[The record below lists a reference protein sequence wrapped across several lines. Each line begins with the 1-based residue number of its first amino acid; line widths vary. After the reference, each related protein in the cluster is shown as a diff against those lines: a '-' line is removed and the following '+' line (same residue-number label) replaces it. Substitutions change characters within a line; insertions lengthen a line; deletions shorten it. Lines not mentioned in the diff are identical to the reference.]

1 MSQRE
6 ERMIA
11 RRSLLGISLAVIA
24 AGMGAR
30 SAGAQARYPSK
41 PIRLVIPF
49 PPGGGADAVA
59 RPLGPLM
66 TETLGQPVV
75 LDNRGG
81 ANGNLGA
88 EIVAKAPADGYT
100 LLLANSSLTIS
111 GGLYAKLPFN
121 PLADFSPIS
130 LVGVTPSLLATHPSV
145 AARTVKEFVEL
156 AKARPGKLSYGS
168 SGIGSTMHLGA
179 ALLQSMAGLDT
190 VHVPYKGGGPAIA
203 DALSGQTDFIFVNP
217 VAVLAQVRAGKL
229 NALAVTSKKR
239 LAILPDVPTFEEAG
253 YPGLLSSTFYG
264 LLGPAGLP
272 REIVMRLNAAVVA
285 AVARK
290 ELADHLVALGYE
302 MESNTPEQ
310 FAAFLRDDAAQWL
323 RLIKL
328 TGASAE

>member
-11 RRSLLGISLAVIA
+11 RRSLLGTSLAAIA
-24 AGMGAR
+24 VGTGAR

-323 RLIKL
+323 RLIRM

>member
-1 MSQRE
+1 
-6 ERMIA
+6 MIA
-11 RRSLLGISLAVIA
+11 RRGILGTVLAASA
-24 AGMGAR
+24 AVLGAR
-30 SAGAQARYPSK
+30 SAGAQDKYPSK
-41 PIRLVIPF
+41 PIRIVIPF

-59 RPLGPLM
+59 RPLAPLL
-66 TETLGQPVV
+66 TEALGQPIVI
-75 LDNRGG
+75 DNRGG
-81 ANGNLGA
+81 ANGNIGA
-88 EIVAKAPADGYT
+88 EIVAKAPPDGYT

-111 GGLYAKLPFN
+111 RGLYTRLPFDA
-121 PLADFSPIS
+121 LVDFTPIS
-130 LVGVTPSLLATHPSV
+130 LIGVTPSVLATHPAV
-145 AARTVKEFVEL
+145 PARTVREFVGL
-156 AKARPGKLSYGS
+156 AKARPGELSYGS

-190 VHVPYKGGGPAIA
+190 VHVPYKGGGAAIA

-217 VAVLAQVRAGKL
+217 VAVLAQIKAGKL

-239 LAILPDVPTFEEAG
+239 LAILPDVPTFEEVG

-272 REIVMRLNAAVVA
+272 PAHVMRLNAAAVA

-310 FAAFLRDDAAQWL
+310 FATFLRDDAAQWL
-323 RLIKL
+323 RLVKL

>member
-1 MSQRE
+1 
-6 ERMIA
+6 MIA
-11 RRSLLGISLAVIA
+11 RRSLLGTSLAAIA
-24 AGMGAR
+24 VGTGAR
-30 SAGAQARYPSK
+30 SAGAQDRYPSK

-130 LVGVTPSLLATHPSV
+130 LVGVTPSVLATHPSLP
-145 AARTVKEFVEL
+145 ARTVKEFVEL

-239 LAILPDVPTFEEAG
+239 LAILPDVPTFEEVG

-323 RLIKL
+323 RLIRM

>member
-1 MSQRE
+1 
-6 ERMIA
+6 MIA
-11 RRSLLGISLAVIA
+11 RRSLVGAALAGIA
-24 AGMGAR
+24 AGT
-30 SAGAQARYPSK
+30 SAGSAVAQDKYPSK
-41 PIRLVIPF
+41 PLRLVIPF

-59 RPLGPLM
+59 RPLGPLL

-111 GGLYAKLPFN
+111 GGLYARLPFD
-121 PLADFSPIS
+121 PRADFSPIS
-130 LVGVTPSLLATHPSV
+130 LVGATPSVLATNPSLPV
-145 AARTVKEFVEL
+145 RTVKEFVEL

-168 SGIGSTMHLGA
+168 SGVGSTMHLGA
-179 ALLQSMAGLDT
+179 AMLQSMAGLDM

-217 VAVLAQVRAGKL
+217 VAVLAQVKAGKL

-239 LAILPDVPTFEEAG
+239 LAILPDVPTFAEAG

-264 LLGPAGLP
+264 VLGPAGLP
-272 REIVMRLNAAVVA
+272 REVVLRLNAAVVA

-323 RLIKL
+323 KLIKL

>member
-1 MSQRE
+1 
-6 ERMIA
+6 MIA
-11 RRSLLGISLAVIA
+11 RRSMLGALLAATA
-24 AGMGAR
+24 AGRA
-30 SAGAQARYPSK
+30 AAQDRYPSK

-88 EIVAKAPADGYT
+88 EIVAKAAPDGYT
-100 LLLANSSLTIS
+100 LLLVNSSFTIS
-111 GGLYAKLPFN
+111 AGLYAKLPFN
-121 PLADFSPIS
+121 PVADFTPIS
-130 LVGVTPSLLATHPSV
+130 LIGATPSLLAVHPSV
-145 AARTVKEFVEL
+145 TARTVQEFVAL
-156 AKARPGKLSYGS
+156 AKAQPGKLSYGS

-179 ALLQSMAGLDT
+179 ALLQSMAALDM

-203 DALSGQTDFIFVNP
+203 DALSGQTHFIFVNP
-217 VAVLAQVRAGKL
+217 VAVLSQVKAGKL
-229 NALAVTSKKR
+229 NALAVTSRKR
-239 LAILPDVPTFEEAG
+239 LAILPDVPTFEESG

-272 REIVMRLNAAVVA
+272 REIVMRLNAAIVA

-290 ELADHLVALGYE
+290 ELSDHLVALGYE
-302 MESNTPEQ
+302 MEANTPEQ
-310 FAAFLRDDAAQWL
+310 FAAFLRDDAAEWL

-328 TGASAE
+328 TGATAE

>member
-1 MSQRE
+1 
-6 ERMIA
+6 MIA
-11 RRSLLGISLAVIA
+11 RRSILAPMLAAMA
-24 AGMGAR
+24 AGAGAR
-30 SAGAQARYPSK
+30 SAGAQDRYPSK
-41 PIRLVIPF
+41 PVRLVIPF

-59 RPLGPLM
+59 RPLAPLM
-66 TETLGQPVV
+66 TETLGQPIV

-81 ANGNLGA
+81 ANGNIAA
-88 EIVAKAPADGYT
+88 EIVAKAPPDGYT

-111 GGLYAKLPFN
+111 GGLYRTLPFN
-121 PLADFSPIS
+121 PLADFTPIS
-130 LVGVTPSLLATHPSV
+130 LVGVTPSLLAVNPSV
-145 AARTVKEFVEL
+145 PARTVKEFVEL
-156 AKARPGKLSYGS
+156 VKARPGKLSYGS

-179 ALLQSMAGLDT
+179 ALLQSMAGLDM

-229 NALAVTSKKR
+229 NALAVTSSKR
-239 LAILPDVPTFEEAG
+239 LAILADVPTFEESG

-264 LLGPAGLP
+264 VLGPAGLP
-272 REIVMRLNAAVVA
+272 REVVMRLNGAVVA

-290 ELADHLVALGYE
+290 ELADPLVALGYE

-310 FAAFLRDDAAQWL
+310 FVTFLRDDAAQWL
-323 RLIKL
+323 RLIKM

>member
-1 MSQRE
+1 
-6 ERMIA
+6 MIA
-11 RRSLLGISLAVIA
+11 RRSLLGTSLAAIA
-24 AGMGAR
+24 VGTGAR
-30 SAGAQARYPSK
+30 SAGAQDRYPSK

-66 TETLGQPVV
+66 TETLGQPIV

-111 GGLYAKLPFN
+111 AGLYARLPFAG
-121 PLADFSPIS
+121 LADFSPIS
-130 LVGVTPSLLATHPSV
+130 LIGTTPSLLATNPSV
-145 AARTVKEFVEL
+145 PARTVKEFVAL

-179 ALLQSMAGLDT
+179 ALLQSMAGLDM

-203 DALSGQTDFIFVNP
+203 DALSGQTDFVFTNP
-217 VAVLAQVRAGKL
+217 VGVLSQVKAGKP

-239 LAILPDVPTFEEAG
+239 LAILPDVPTFEESG
-253 YPGLLSSTFYG
+253 YPGLLSSTMYG

-272 REIVMRLNAAVVA
+272 RDVVMKLNAAVAA

-290 ELADHLVALGYE
+290 ELAGHLVELGYE

-328 TGASAE
+328 TGASAD

>member
-1 MSQRE
+1 M
-6 ERMIA
+6 
-11 RRSLLGISLAVIA
+11 
-24 AGMGAR
+24 
-30 SAGAQARYPSK
+30 
-41 PIRLVIPF
+41 
-49 PPGGGADAVA
+49 
-59 RPLGPLM
+59 
-66 TETLGQPVV
+66 
-75 LDNRGG
+75 
-81 ANGNLGA
+81 
-88 EIVAKAPADGYT
+88 
-100 LLLANSSLTIS
+100 
-111 GGLYAKLPFN
+111 
-121 PLADFSPIS
+121 
-130 LVGVTPSLLATHPSV
+130 TPSLLATNPSV
-145 AARTVKEFVEL
+145 PARTVKEFVEL

-217 VAVLAQVRAGKL
+217 VAVLAQIRAGKL

-239 LAILPDVPTFEEAG
+239 LAILPDVPTFEESG

-272 REIVMRLNAAVVA
+272 REVVMRLNAAVVA

-290 ELADHLVALGYE
+290 ELADQLVALGYE

-310 FAAFLRDDAAQWL
+310 FAAFLRDDGAQWL
-323 RLIKL
+323 RLIKM

>member
-1 MSQRE
+1 
-6 ERMIA
+6 MIA
-11 RRSLLGISLAVIA
+11 RRSILGALLATA
-24 AGMGAR
+24 AGTGA
-30 SAGAQARYPSK
+30 SPAGAQDSYPSK

-59 RPLGPLM
+59 RPLAPLM
-66 TETLGQPVV
+66 TETLGQPIVV
-75 LDNRGG
+75 DNRGG
-81 ANGNLGA
+81 ANGNIGA
-88 EIVAKAPADGYT
+88 EIVAKAPPDGYT

-111 GGLYAKLPFN
+111 AGLYRTLPFN
-121 PLADFSPIS
+121 PSADFTPIS
-130 LVGVTPSLLATHPSV
+130 LVGVTPSLLATNPSV
-145 AARTVKEFVEL
+145 PARTVKEFVEL
-156 AKARPGKLSYGS
+156 AKTRPRKLSYGS

-179 ALLQSMAGLDT
+179 ALLQSMAGLDM
-190 VHVPYKGGGPAIA
+190 VHVPYRGGGPAIA

-229 NALAVTSKKR
+229 NALAVTSKAR

-264 LLGPAGLP
+264 VLGPAGLP
-272 REIVMRLNAAVVA
+272 RDVVMRLNTAVVA

-290 ELADHLVALGYE
+290 ELADLLVALGYE

-323 RLIKL
+323 RLIKM

>member
-1 MSQRE
+1 
-6 ERMIA
+6 MIA
-11 RRSLLGISLAVIA
+11 RRSILAPVLAAMA
-24 AGMGAR
+24 AGAGAR
-30 SAGAQARYPSK
+30 FAGAQNRYPSK
-41 PIRLVIPF
+41 PVRLVIPF

-59 RPLGPLM
+59 RPLAPLM
-66 TETLGQPVV
+66 TETLNQPIV

-81 ANGNLGA
+81 ANGNIA
-88 EIVAKAPADGYT
+88 TEIVARAPPDGYT

-111 GGLYAKLPFN
+111 GGFYRTLPFN
-121 PLADFSPIS
+121 PLADFTPIS
-130 LVGVTPSLLATHPSV
+130 LVGVTPSLLAVNPSV
-145 AARTVKEFVEL
+145 PARTVKEFIEL
-156 AKARPGKLSYGS
+156 VKARPGKLSYGS

-179 ALLQSMAGLDT
+179 ALLQSMAGLDM

-229 NALAVTSKKR
+229 NALAVTASKR
-239 LAILPDVPTFEEAG
+239 LAILPDVPTFEESG

-264 LLGPAGLP
+264 VLGPAGLP
-272 REIVMRLNAAVVA
+272 REVVMRLNGAVVA

-290 ELADHLVALGYE
+290 ELADPLVALGYE

-310 FAAFLRDDAAQWL
+310 FATFLRADAAQWL
-323 RLIKL
+323 RLIKM

>member
-1 MSQRE
+1 
-6 ERMIA
+6 MIA
-11 RRSLLGISLAVIA
+11 RRSILATVLATAA
-24 AGMGAR
+24 AGVGAR
-30 SAGAQARYPSK
+30 SADAQDKYPSK

-59 RPLGPLM
+59 RPLAPLM
-66 TETLGQPVV
+66 VEALSQPIVI
-75 LDNRGG
+75 DNRGG

-88 EIVAKAPADGYT
+88 EIVAKAPPDGYT
-100 LLLANSSLTIS
+100 LLLTNSSLTIS
-111 GGLYAKLPFN
+111 RALYARPPFAA
-121 PLADFSPIS
+121 LADFTPIS
-130 LVGVTPSLLATHPSV
+130 LIGATPSVLATHPSV
-145 AARTVKEFVEL
+145 PARTVKEFVEL
-156 AKARPGKLSYGS
+156 AKAQPGKLSYGS

-217 VAVLAQVRAGKL
+217 VAVLAQIKAGKL
-229 NALAVTSKKR
+229 NALAVTAKKR
-239 LAILPDVPTFEEAG
+239 LAILPEVPTFEEVG

-264 LLGPAGLP
+264 LIGPAGLP
-272 REIVMRLNAAVVA
+272 PEIVRRLNAAIVT

-310 FAAFLRDDAAQWL
+310 FSAFLRDDAAQWL
-323 RLIKL
+323 RLIQM

>member
-1 MSQRE
+1 
-6 ERMIA
+6 MIA
-11 RRSLLGISLAVIA
+11 RRSLLGTSLAAIA
-24 AGMGAR
+24 VGTGAR
-30 SAGAQARYPSK
+30 SAGAQDRYPSK

-130 LVGVTPSLLATHPSV
+130 LVGVTPSVLATHPSLP
-145 AARTVKEFVEL
+145 ARTVKEFVEL

-239 LAILPDVPTFEEAG
+239 LAILPDVPTFEEVG

-290 ELADHLVALGYE
+290 ELAGHLVELGYE

-323 RLIKL
+323 RLIKM

>member
-1 MSQRE
+1 
-6 ERMIA
+6 MIA
-11 RRSLLGISLAVIA
+11 RRGVLGAMLA
-24 AGMGAR
+24 AGV
-30 SAGAQARYPSK
+30 AGAANAQDKYPSK

-66 TETLGQPVV
+66 TETLGQSMV

-88 EIVAKAPADGYT
+88 EIVAKAPPDGYT

-111 GGLYAKLPFN
+111 AGLYAKLPFN

-130 LVGVTPSLLATHPSV
+130 LIGATPSLLATNPSV
-145 AARTVKEFVEL
+145 PARTVKEFVAL

-179 ALLQSMAGLDT
+179 ALLQSMAGLDM

-203 DALSGQTDFIFVNP
+203 DAVSGQTDFVFTNP
-217 VAVLAQVRAGKL
+217 VGVLSQVKAGKL

-239 LAILPDVPTFEEAG
+239 LAILPDVPTFEESG
-253 YPGLLSSTFYG
+253 YPGLLSSTMYG
-264 LLGPAGLP
+264 LLGPAGLL
-272 REIVMRLNAAVVA
+272 RDVVMKLNAAVVA

-290 ELADHLVALGYE
+290 ELAGHLVELGYE

>member
-1 MSQRE
+1 
-6 ERMIA
+6 MIA
-11 RRSLLGISLAVIA
+11 RRSLLGTSLAAIA
-24 AGMGAR
+24 VGTGAR
-30 SAGAQARYPSK
+30 SAGAQDRYPSK

-130 LVGVTPSLLATHPSV
+130 LVGVTPSVLATHPSLP
-145 AARTVKEFVEL
+145 ARTVKEFVEL

-179 ALLQSMAGLDT
+179 ALLQSLAGLDT

-239 LAILPDVPTFEEAG
+239 LAILPDVPTFEEVG

-323 RLIKL
+323 RLIKM

>member
-1 MSQRE
+1 
-6 ERMIA
+6 MIA
-11 RRSLLGISLAVIA
+11 RRSLLCAALAGSA
-24 AGMGAR
+24 AGM
-30 SAGAQARYPSK
+30 SAWPAVGQDKYPSK

-59 RPLGPLM
+59 RPLGPLL
-66 TETLGQPVV
+66 TEALGQPVV

-111 GGLYAKLPFN
+111 GGLYARLPFD
-121 PLADFSPIS
+121 PRADFSPIS
-130 LVGVTPSLLATHPSV
+130 LVGATPSLLAVNPSLP
-145 AARTVKEFVEL
+145 ARTVEEFVAL

-179 ALLQSMAGLDT
+179 AMLQSMAALDMM
-190 VHVPYKGGGPAIA
+190 HVPYKGGGPAIA
-203 DALSGQTDFIFVNP
+203 DALSGQIDFVFTNP

-229 NALAVTSKKR
+229 NALAVTAKKR

-264 LLGPAGLP
+264 VLGPAGLP
-272 REIVMRLNAAVVA
+272 REVVTRLNAAVVA

-290 ELADHLVALGYE
+290 ELAGHLVALGYE
-302 MESNTPEQ
+302 MESTTPEQ
-310 FAAFLRDDAAQWL
+310 FATFLRDDAAQWL
-323 RLIKL
+323 KLIKM

>member
-1 MSQRE
+1 
-6 ERMIA
+6 MIA
-11 RRSLLGISLAVIA
+11 RRSLLGAVLAGTAAGTSARLAV
-24 AGMGAR
+24 
-30 SAGAQARYPSK
+30 AQDTYPSK

-59 RPLGPLM
+59 RPLGPLL
-66 TETLGQPVV
+66 TETLGQPIV

-130 LVGVTPSLLATHPSV
+130 LVGVTPSVLATHPSLP
-145 AARTVKEFVEL
+145 ARTVKEFVEL

-239 LAILPDVPTFEEAG
+239 LAILPDVPTFEEVG

-323 RLIKL
+323 RLIKM

>member
-1 MSQRE
+1 
-6 ERMIA
+6 MIA
-11 RRSLLGISLAVIA
+11 RRSILAPMLA
-24 AGMGAR
+24 AMAASMGAH
-30 SAGAQARYPSK
+30 SAGAQDRYPSK

-59 RPLGPLM
+59 RPLAPLM
-66 TETLGQPVV
+66 TETLGQPIV

-81 ANGNLGA
+81 ANGNIAA
-88 EIVAKAPADGYT
+88 EIVAKAPPDGYT

-111 GGLYAKLPFN
+111 GGLYRTLPFN
-121 PLADFSPIS
+121 PLADFTPIS
-130 LVGVTPSLLATHPSV
+130 LVGLTPSLLAVNPSV
-145 AARTVKEFVEL
+145 PAQTVEEFVKL
-156 AKARPGKLSYGS
+156 VKARPGKLSYGS

-179 ALLQSMAGLDT
+179 ALLQSMAGLDM

-229 NALAVTSKKR
+229 NALAVTSSKR
-239 LAILPDVPTFEEAG
+239 LAILPDVPTFEESG

-272 REIVMRLNAAVVA
+272 REVVMRLNAAVVA

-290 ELADHLVALGYE
+290 ELADPLVALGYE

-310 FAAFLRDDAAQWL
+310 FATFLRDDAAQWL
-323 RLIKL
+323 RLIKM
-328 TGASAE
+328 TGASAD

>member
-1 MSQRE
+1 
-6 ERMIA
+6 MIA
-11 RRSLLGISLAVIA
+11 RRSILASMLAAMA
-24 AGMGAR
+24 AGAGAR
-30 SAGAQARYPSK
+30 SAGAQDRYPSK
-41 PIRLVIPF
+41 PVRLVIPF

-59 RPLGPLM
+59 RPLAPLM
-66 TETLGQPVV
+66 TETLGQPIV

-81 ANGNLGA
+81 ANGNIAA
-88 EIVAKAPADGYT
+88 EVVAKASPDGYT

-111 GGLYAKLPFN
+111 GGLYRTLPFN
-121 PLADFSPIS
+121 PLADFTPIS
-130 LVGVTPSLLATHPSV
+130 LVGVTPSLLAVNPSV
-145 AARTVKEFVEL
+145 PARTVKEFVEL

-179 ALLQSMAGLDT
+179 ALLQSMAGLDM

-229 NALAVTSKKR
+229 AALAVTSSKR
-239 LAILPDVPTFEEAG
+239 LAILPDVPTFEESG

-264 LLGPAGLP
+264 VLGPAGLP
-272 REIVMRLNAAVVA
+272 REVVMRLNGAVVA

-290 ELADHLVALGYE
+290 ELADPLVALGYE

-310 FAAFLRDDAAQWL
+310 FAAFLRADAAQWL
-323 RLIKL
+323 RLIKM

>member
-1 MSQRE
+1 
-6 ERMIA
+6 MID
-11 RRSLLGISLAVIA
+11 RRSMLGALLAAVA
-24 AGMGAR
+24 VGAGAR
-30 SAGAQARYPSK
+30 DVGAQDKYPSK

-59 RPLGPLM
+59 RPLAPLM
-66 TETLGQPVV
+66 AEALGQSIVI
-75 LDNRGG
+75 DNRGG
-81 ANGNLGA
+81 ANGNLAA
-88 EIVAKAPADGYT
+88 EIVAKAPPDGYT

-111 GGLYAKLPFN
+111 RGLYAKLPFD
-121 PLADFSPIS
+121 PLTDLSPIS
-130 LVGVTPSLLATHPSV
+130 LIGATPSLLATHPTV
-145 AARTVKEFVEL
+145 PARTVKEFVEL

-168 SGIGSTMHLGA
+168 SGVGSTMHLGA
-179 ALLQSMAGLDT
+179 ALLQSMAGLDM

-203 DALSGQTDFIFVNP
+203 DALSGQTDFVFTNP
-217 VAVLAQVRAGKL
+217 VGVLAQVKAGKL
-229 NALAVTSKKR
+229 NALAVTSRKR
-239 LAILPDVPTFEEAG
+239 LDILPDVPTFEESG

-272 REIVMRLNAAVVA
+272 REVVMRLNAAVVA

-310 FAAFLRDDAAQWL
+310 FAAFLREDSAQWL
-323 RLIKL
+323 RLIKM

>member
-1 MSQRE
+1 
-6 ERMIA
+6 MIA
-11 RRSLLGISLAVIA
+11 RRSILGALLATTA
-24 AGMGAR
+24 AGTAGR
-30 SAGAQARYPSK
+30 PAGAQDRYPSM

-59 RPLGPLM
+59 RPLAPLM
-66 TETLGQPVV
+66 TETLGQPIVI
-75 LDNRGG
+75 DNRGG
-81 ANGNLGA
+81 ANGNIGA

-111 GGLYAKLPFN
+111 GGLYRKLPFD

-130 LVGVTPSLLATHPSV
+130 LVGVTPSLLATNPSV
-145 AARTVKEFVEL
+145 PARTVKEFVEL

-179 ALLQSMAGLDT
+179 ALLQSMAGLET

-217 VAVLAQVRAGKL
+217 VAVLAQIRAGKL

-239 LAILPDVPTFEEAG
+239 LAILPDVPTFEESG
-253 YPGLLSSTFYG
+253 YPGLVSSTFYG

-272 REIVMRLNAAVVA
+272 REVVMRLNAAVVA

-290 ELADHLVALGYE
+290 ELADQLVALGYE

-310 FAAFLRDDAAQWL
+310 FAAFLRDDSDQWL
-323 RLIKL
+323 RLIRM

>member
-1 MSQRE
+1 
-6 ERMIA
+6 MIA
-11 RRSLLGISLAVIA
+11 RRSLLGTSLAAIA
-24 AGMGAR
+24 VGTGAR
-30 SAGAQARYPSK
+30 SAGAQDRYPSK

-130 LVGVTPSLLATHPSV
+130 LVGVTPSVLATHPSLP
-145 AARTVKEFVEL
+145 ARTVKEFVEL

-179 ALLQSMAGLDT
+179 ALLQSMAGLDM

-203 DALSGQTDFIFVNP
+203 DALSGQIDFIFTNP

-229 NALAVTSKKR
+229 NALAVTSKRR

-264 LLGPAGLP
+264 VLGPAGLP
-272 REIVMRLNAAVVA
+272 REVVLRLNAAVVA

-323 RLIKL
+323 RLIKM

>member
-1 MSQRE
+1 MGKGE
-6 ERMIA
+6 EPMIA
-11 RRSLLGISLAVIA
+11 RRSILGALLA
-24 AGMGAR
+24 AATAGTGAR
-30 SAGAQARYPSK
+30 SAAAQDKYPSK

-66 TETLGQPVV
+66 TEALGQPIV

-88 EIVAKAPADGYT
+88 EIVAKAAPDGYT

-111 GGLYAKLPFN
+111 GGLYARLPFD
-121 PLADFSPIS
+121 PRADFSPIS
-130 LVGVTPSLLATHPSV
+130 LVGVTPSVLATNPSLP
-145 AARTVKEFVEL
+145 ARTVEEFVAL

-179 ALLQSMAGLDT
+179 ALLQSMAGLDM

-217 VAVLAQVRAGKL
+217 VAVLSQIKAGKL

-272 REIVMRLNAAVVA
+272 REVVMRLNAAVVA

-310 FAAFLRDDAAQWL
+310 FASFLRDDAAQWL
-323 RLIKL
+323 RLIRL

>member
-1 MSQRE
+1 
-6 ERMIA
+6 MIA
-11 RRSLLGISLAVIA
+11 RRSILGAFLAATVA
-24 AGMGAR
+24 EVGTLP
-30 SAGAQARYPSK
+30 AGAQDRYPSK
-41 PIRLVIPF
+41 SIRLVIPF

-66 TETLGQPVV
+66 TETLGQPIV

-111 GGLYAKLPFN
+111 GGLYRKLPFD
-121 PLADFSPIS
+121 PLGDFSPIS
-130 LVGVTPSLLATHPSV
+130 LVGVTPSLLALNPSV
-145 AARTVKEFVEL
+145 PARTVKEFVEL
-156 AKARPGKLSYGS
+156 AKTRPGKLSYGS

-239 LAILPDVPTFEEAG
+239 LAILPEVPTFEEAG

-272 REIVMRLNAAVVA
+272 REVVLRLNAAVVA
-285 AVARK
+285 AAARK
-290 ELADHLVALGYE
+290 ELADHLVSLGYE

-310 FAAFLRDDAAQWL
+310 FAAFLRDDSAQWL
-323 RLIKL
+323 RLIKM

>member
-1 MSQRE
+1 
-6 ERMIA
+6 MIA
-11 RRSLLGISLAVIA
+11 RRSLLGTSLAAIA
-24 AGMGAR
+24 VGTGAR
-30 SAGAQARYPSK
+30 SAGAQDRYPSK

-130 LVGVTPSLLATHPSV
+130 LVGVTPSVLATHPSLP
-145 AARTVKEFVEL
+145 ARTVKEFVEL

-239 LAILPDVPTFEEAG
+239 LAILPDVPTFEEVG

-323 RLIKL
+323 RLIKM